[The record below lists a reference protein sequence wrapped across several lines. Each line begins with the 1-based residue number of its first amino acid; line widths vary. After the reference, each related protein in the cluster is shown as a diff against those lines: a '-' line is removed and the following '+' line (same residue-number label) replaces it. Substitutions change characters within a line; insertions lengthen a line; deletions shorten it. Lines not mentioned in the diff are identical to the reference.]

1 MINLEQKYAAL
12 LQTTHAIRTSVAE
25 MRLCFE
31 VLALA
36 SAIDRDCAAR
46 LGVHGLSEGKFVLL
60 FLLAKTDDGLSPYEL
75 ADQAGV
81 TRGTITGL
89 LDGLERSGH
98 VRRVSHAVDR
108 RKLVVQ
114 VTPEGRSVARELVAE
129 HSRWIGSLFSNFSK
143 SERDLLS
150 RLLAKAYAR
159 TDAGRLAEKGDG
171 DDRA

>member
-1 MINLEQKYAAL
+1 MISLEQKYTAL
-12 LQTTHAIRTSVAE
+12 LSGADSAPASHRAD

-36 SAIDRDCAAR
+36 AAIDRDCAAR

-60 FLLAKTDDGLSPYEL
+60 FLLSEARDGLSPHEL
-75 ADQAGV
+75 AERAGV

-98 VRRVSHAVDR
+98 VQRHAYDGDR
-108 RKLVVQ
+108 RKLIVKL
-114 VTPEGRSVARELVAE
+114 TPTGQELAGSLVGE
-129 HSRWIGSLFSNFSK
+129 HSHWIGSLFSGFQEE
-143 SERDLLS
+143 ERALLS

-159 TDAGRLAEKGDG
+159 TDTGAHG
-171 DDRA
+171 DDCDAAS